1 MNNPDTLQNSMTEL
15 IAWWMDSNMEF
26 KNYFVSW
33 LGDLEQVTE
42 TSL

>member
-26 KNYFVSW
+26 ENYFVSW